1 MNSLRIAIILPA
13 YNEEATVA
21 GTVLDFHQARPDAHI
36 YVIDNN
42 SSDATSATAKKVFAG
57 HNIPGGVFFVARQG
71 KANAIRWAFAN
82 IEADVYVMCD
92 ADTTYPAARLDD
104 LLRPVL
110 DGEVDMT
117 VGDRLGGAFSGYVSA
132 TNRKFHSFG
141 NRLIRL
147 LINRLFHAK
156 LNDILSGFRVF
167 SRRFARNFPIL
178 SEGFEL
184 ETEMT
189 LFALDRRFE
198 IREIPT
204 PIASRPEGSVSKLN
218 TIGDGIKVMRTI
230 GAIFRDYRPLRFFG
244 SIAVFIFITGIG
256 LGAIPVCEF
265 MITGKIL
272 HFPTAILASSL
283 VLLSVLVFA
292 IGLILQTVERHH
304 RLSFEHTLLNWERPA
319 KNKNAE

>member
-1 MNSLRIAIILPA
+1 MNPPRIAIILPA
-13 YNEEATVA
+13 YNEESTVA
-21 GTVLDFHQARPDAHI
+21 GTILDFHRIRPDALV

-42 SSDATSATAKKVFAG
+42 SSDATSAVAKKVFAG
-57 HNIPGGVFFVARQG
+57 HGIPGGVFFVARQG

-92 ADTTYPAARLDD
+92 ADSTYPADLIED
-104 LLRPVL
+104 LLGPVL
-110 DGEVDMT
+110 AGEADMT
-117 VGDRLGGAFSGYVSA
+117 VGDRIGGTFSGYASA

-147 LINRLFHAK
+147 LINKLFHAQ

-204 PIASRPEGSVSKLN
+204 PIVSRPEGSVSKLN
-218 TIGDGIKVMRTI
+218 TFSDGIKVMRTI
-230 GAIFRDYRPLRFFG
+230 VAIFRDYRPLRFFG
-244 SIAVFIFITGIG
+244 GIAVFIFIASLG

-265 MITGKIL
+265 ISTGKVL
-272 HFPTAILASSL
+272 RFPTAILASSL
-283 VLLSVLVFA
+283 MLLSVLFFS

-304 RLSFEHTLLNWERPA
+304 RLSFEHTLLNWERSE
-319 KNKNAE
+319 KNKNTE